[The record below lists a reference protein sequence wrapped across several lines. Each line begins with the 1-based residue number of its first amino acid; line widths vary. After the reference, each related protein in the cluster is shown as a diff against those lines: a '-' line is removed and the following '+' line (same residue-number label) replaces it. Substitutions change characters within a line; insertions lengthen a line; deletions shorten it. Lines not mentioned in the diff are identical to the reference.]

1 MTLSRYQVAPRQG
14 HLDRAKQIFGYL
26 KKYKYGAIRICT
38 GLPDHSKFV
47 DQAFDCMYSAY
58 GSVAKDLPKK
68 ALIGQ
73 REARVDCSLHIVVR
87 FRVGCRNA

>member
-1 MTLSRYQVAPRQG
+1 
-14 HLDRAKQIFGYL
+14 
-26 KKYKYGAIRICT
+26 
-38 GLPDHSKFV
+38 
-47 DQAFDCMYSAY
+47 MYSAY